1 MDASK
6 KIEHFPC
13 PGCSADMHFDPET
26 GGMKCAFCGH
36 TEALGPSTVE
46 IHAHPIEE
54 AMAQIDS
61 KLMTPLSAQTFEVSC
76 ESCGSA
82 VLFEPPEVAGACP
95 FCGMAIVAQPKA
107 ADPLIAPD
115 AVLPVK
121 VAKAA
126 AQAEVRAWL
135 SSRWFAPG
143 ALQRMAQSEG
153 IGGVYLPFWTYASET
168 ASRYEGQRGEH
179 YWVTEN
185 YTEIDSNGNSVQR
198 SREVRHTRWHSASGQ
213 VARNFDNVLIPATKA
228 MNEARLNAL
237 EPWDLQALRPYEPA
251 YLAGF
256 KAQRYQVQVP
266 EGFEEAKEVRPFNR
280 T

>member
-36 TEALGPSTVE
+36 SEALRPATVE
-46 IHAHPIEE
+46 IHAHPLEE
-54 AMAQIDS
+54 ALSQINS
-61 KLMTPLSAQTFEVSC
+61 PPLSPQAFEVSC

-95 FCGMAIVAQPKA
+95 FCGTAIVAQPKA

-126 AQAEVRAWL
+126 AQAEVRAWR
-135 SSRWFAPG
+135 SS
-143 ALQRMAQSEG
+143 
-153 IGGVYLPFWTYASET
+153 
-168 ASRYEGQRGEH
+168 
-179 YWVTEN
+179 
-185 YTEIDSNGNSVQR
+185 
-198 SREVRHTRWHSASGQ
+198 
-213 VARNFDNVLIPATKA
+213 
-228 MNEARLNAL
+228 
-237 EPWDLQALRPYEPA
+237 
-251 YLAGF
+251 
-256 KAQRYQVQVP
+256 
-266 EGFEEAKEVRPFNR
+266 
-280 T
+280 